1 MITVTRLDGVR
12 VLLND
17 ELIETIQQTP
27 DTMVSLVNGQT
38 LLVRDT
44 PDELVQRVIEFR
56 QKVRGWARR

>member
-12 VLLND
+12 VLLNH

-27 DTMVSLVNGQT
+27 DTTVSLINGAT

-44 PDELVQRVIEFR
+44 PEDMVQRIIDFK
-56 QKVRGWARR
+56 QKLVGWSRS

>member
-12 VLLND
+12 VLLNH

-27 DTMVSLVNGQT
+27 DTTVSLINGDT

-44 PDELVQRVIEFR
+44 PEDLVQRIIDFK
-56 QKVRGWARR
+56 QKLVSWSRS

>member
-27 DTMVSLVNGQT
+27 DTMVSLVNGQK

-44 PDELVQRVIEFR
+44 PDELVQRVIEFKQR
-56 QKVRGWARR
+56 VRGWARL